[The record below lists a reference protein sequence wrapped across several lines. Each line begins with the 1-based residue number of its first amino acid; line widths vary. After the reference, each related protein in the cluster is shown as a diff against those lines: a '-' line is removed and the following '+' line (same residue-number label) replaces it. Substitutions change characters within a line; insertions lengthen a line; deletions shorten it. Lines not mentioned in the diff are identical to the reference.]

1 MQPREG
7 LSRHRV
13 GAVEEAK
20 VPTDSPL
27 AAVESDCDQTS
38 QPTVPLEPHGHRPQR
53 LCGYTCDI
61 YIYIYILRRYKICS
75 SVKFGS
81 STPFEI
87 FNACVVSIF
96 HCGTEGPCM
105 APCLSTGLLVRQKG
119 YGYVLS
125 LKSPLPKYT
134 ATLSCVELCSA
145 TPVIR
150 FLTEF

>member
-1 MQPREG
+1 MQNCRF
-7 LSRHRV
+7 
-13 GAVEEAK
+13 
-20 VPTDSPL
+20 
-27 AAVESDCDQTS
+27 
-38 QPTVPLEPHGHRPQR
+38 
-53 LCGYTCDI
+53 I
-61 YIYIYILRRYKICS
+61 IILRRYKICS

-87 FNACVVSIF
+87 FIACVVSIF

-119 YGYVLS
+119 YGYFLS

-134 ATLSCVELCSA
+134 ATLSCVEFCSA